1 MLPACADGILQ
12 APVVFSTDAA
22 HAAIRGAN
30 EMRKS
35 LVAAVVA
42 VTLGGLAGFAAAQV
56 KPDTLVKQRQSAMTL
71 IGKYWGPIAG
81 MASGKVS
88 PYNADV
94 VSRNAT
100 YLENLA
106 QMPWDGFHESTKDEK
121 NTKAL
126 PAIWSDKAKFD
137 DLAQRL
143 QTETAKLGQLAR
155 AKDEA
160 GVKQQYA
167 AVGKTCGGCHES
179 FRQK

>member
-1 MLPACADGILQ
+1 MNK
-12 APVVFSTDAA
+12 T
-22 HAAIRGAN
+22 
-30 EMRKS
+30 
-35 LVAAVVA
+35 LVAAGIA
-42 VTLGGLAGFAAAQV
+42 ITLGGVAGTALAQA
-56 KPDTLVKQRQSAMTL
+56 KPDVLVKQRQSAMTL

-106 QMPWDGFHESTKDEK
+106 QMPWDGFHESTKGEK
-121 NTKAL
+121 SRAL
-126 PAIWSDKAKFD
+126 PAIWQQKAKFD
-137 DLAQRL
+137 ELTQRL
-143 QTETAKLGQLAR
+143 QSETVKLGQVAR

-167 AVGKTCGGCHES
+167 AVGKVCGACHEN
-179 FRQK
+179 FREKQ